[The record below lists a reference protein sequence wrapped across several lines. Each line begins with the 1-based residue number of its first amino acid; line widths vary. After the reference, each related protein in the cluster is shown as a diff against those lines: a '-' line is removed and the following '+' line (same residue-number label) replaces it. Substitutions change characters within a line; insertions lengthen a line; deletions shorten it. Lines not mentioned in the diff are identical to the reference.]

1 MVLCLFLMVQYV
13 ELQCVIVAFPG
24 HTGHTYLLFGAIGC
38 QEQPSAYEALY
49 GKTKKT
55 NVRKVKTCVLRV

>member
-1 MVLCLFLMVQYV
+1 MVPWV

-24 HTGHTYLLFGAIGC
+24 HTGRTYLLFGVKGC

-49 GKTKKT
+49 DKTKKT